1 MSVYLN
7 IVALG
12 LAIFGIHYWLNNK
25 TYIFEAE
32 DIARIAKR
40 QAREGEICMHVYIIQ
55 PNHDSFVHSSERFP
69 ASAIEFF
76 FSSAHFWNPLQNTG
90 QFCQL
95 SLNWSECT
103 SAYCFNGYPKN
114 RRRTSSLDD

>member
-12 LAIFGIHYWLNNK
+12 LAIFGIHYWLNHK

-40 QAREGEICMHVYIIQ
+40 EARKGEICMHAYITQ

-69 ASAIEFF
+69 VSAIEFF
-76 FSSAHFWNPLQNTG
+76 GILFRIQG
-90 QFCQL
+90 
-95 SLNWSECT
+95 SLKLPAQSKLV
-103 SAYCFNGYPKN
+103 GVH
-114 RRRTSSLDD
+114 

>member
-12 LAIFGIHYWLNNK
+12 LAIFGIHYWLNHK

-40 QAREGEICMHVYIIQ
+40 EARKGEICMHAYITQ
-55 PNHDSFVHSSERFP
+55 PNHDSFVNSSERFP
-69 ASAIEFF
+69 VSAIEFF
-76 FSSAHFWNPLQNTG
+76 LSSAHFGILFRIQG
-90 QFCQL
+90 
-95 SLNWSECT
+95 SLKLPAQSKLV
-103 SAYCFNGYPKN
+103 GVH
-114 RRRTSSLDD
+114 

>member
-1 MSVYLN
+1 MPGSSLSRHLESGVDPGNEVALLRCGKSVTRTMSVYLN

-40 QAREGEICMHVYIIQ
+40 QARKGEICMYACIIQ
-55 PNHDSFVHSSERFP
+55 PNHDSFDQSSKRSP
-69 ASAIEFF
+69 V
-76 FSSAHFWNPLQNTG
+76 
-90 QFCQL
+90 
-95 SLNWSECT
+95 
-103 SAYCFNGYPKN
+103 
-114 RRRTSSLDD
+114 